1 MKLSGFL
8 KDKILFLLA
17 QGFIIVFL
25 VLLLDIYHISHYAII
40 LISMTVVIISIGAL
54 AYEYLVRSRYYN
66 RLNKTLESMDQK
78 QYIASL
84 LEVPNFAEAEVLCEV
99 LKQVTKAMNDELA
112 SYKISQDEYREYI
125 ETWIHEIKIPI
136 SCIDLICKNN
146 RNDITKRISEETV
159 RVDSYIEQA
168 LYYARSKNVASDY
181 NIKRL
186 SLDSLVKSAVKKHSK
201 QLIGCGAQVKLDNLD
216 HMVYADEKWLDF
228 IIGQIIANS
237 IKYKKDALTLWFFAS
252 ENQENMILFIRDN
265 GIGISEND
273 LLRVFEK
280 GFTGENGR
288 AFAKSTGIGLYLCKE
303 LCKKMYLG
311 LEAQSSVGHGTTMK
325 ITFPKDRQSFL
336 Q

>member
-228 IIGQIIANS
+228 IIGQIIANC

>member
-1 MKLSGFL
+1 MKLSSFL

-17 QGFIIVFL
+17 QSFIIVFL
-25 VLLLDIYHISHYAII
+25 VLMLDVYRISLYAII
-40 LISMTVVIISIGAL
+40 LICMTIVIISFAAL
-54 AYEYLVRSRYYN
+54 AYEYLIRSRYYN
-66 RLNKTLESMDQK
+66 RLNKTLESMEQK

-84 LEVPNFAEAEVLCEV
+84 LEAPNFAEAEVLCEI
-99 LKQVTKAMNDELA
+99 LKHVTKAMNDEIA

-136 SCIDLICKNN
+136 SCIDLICQNN
-146 RNDITKRISEETV
+146 RNDITKKISEETV

-181 NIKRL
+181 SIRRL
-186 SLDSLVKSAVKKHSK
+186 SLDSLVKAAVKKHSK

-216 HMVYADEKWLDF
+216 HTVYADEKWLDF
-228 IIGQIIANS
+228 IVGQIIANS
-237 IKYKKDALTLWFFAS
+237 IKYKKDALTLWFSAS
-252 ENQENMILFIRDN
+252 ENQENIILSIQDN
-265 GIGISEND
+265 GIGISESD
-273 LLRVFEK
+273 LGRVFEK

-303 LCKKMYLG
+303 LCNKMYLG
-311 LEAQSSVGHGTTMK
+311 LEVQSTVGNGTTIH

-336 Q
+336 

>member
-1 MKLSGFL
+1 MKLSSFL

-17 QGFIIVFL
+17 QSFIIVFL
-25 VLLLDIYHISHYAII
+25 VLLLDVYHISLYAII
-40 LISMTVVIISIGAL
+40 LICLTIVIISFAAL
-54 AYEYLVRSRYYN
+54 AYEYLIRSRYYN
-66 RLNKTLESMDQK
+66 RLNKTLESMEQK

-84 LEVPNFAEAEVLCEV
+84 LEAPNFAEAEVLCEI
-99 LKQVTKAMNDELA
+99 LKHVTKAMNDEIA

-136 SCIDLICKNN
+136 SCIDLICQNN
-146 RNDITKRISEETV
+146 RNDITKKISEETV

-181 NIKRL
+181 SIRRL
-186 SLDSLVKSAVKKHSK
+186 SLDSLVKAAVKKHSK

-216 HMVYADEKWLDF
+216 HTVYADEKWLDF

-237 IKYKKDALTLWFFAS
+237 IKYKEDALTLWFSAS
-252 ENQENMILFIRDN
+252 ESQENIILSIQDN
-265 GIGISEND
+265 GIGISESD
-273 LLRVFEK
+273 LGRVFEK

-303 LCKKMYLG
+303 LCTKMYLG
-311 LEAQSSVGHGTTMK
+311 LEAQSTVGNGTTIH

-336 Q
+336 

>member
-1 MKLSGFL
+1 
-8 KDKILFLLA
+8 
-17 QGFIIVFL
+17 
-25 VLLLDIYHISHYAII
+25 
-40 LISMTVVIISIGAL
+40 MTVVIISIGAL

-252 ENQENMILFIRDN
+252 ENQENMILFIQDN

-311 LEAQSSVGHGTTMK
+311 LEAQSSVGHGTTIK